1 MFRRCSQGARLPLD
15 VLLLY
20 SRTFDANHSFNAIL
34 QSPVIDI
41 DIGFEGHVVRYDF
54 AQRVD
59 HTLSLHAHL
68 NGFDL
73 FLYLQMIT
81 V

>member
-1 MFRRCSQGARLPLD
+1 
-15 VLLLY
+15 
-20 SRTFDANHSFNAIL
+20 
-34 QSPVIDI
+34 
-41 DIGFEGHVVRYDF
+41 VRYDF